1 MTEKDQAQ
9 ITVLKFPDNVRLRK
23 EMYLIDPNHCI
34 YEILDNAVDEYSA
47 GRCTTINVV
56 INAENKNEFPIVSVS
71 DNGGGIPTIPCK
83 DPDYEGHSQA
93 YVALGALTTSGK
105 YGAAGKNGYT
115 TITSG
120 LHGVGASCVNAV
132 SEFFKAVI
140 KHNGFVSYLSFSKGI
155 CEEENIE
162 AKKCSAD
169 ESGTMIQF
177 KLDKTLWK
185 NEEFDFDII
194 YRRLKQL
201 SYLNPGLTF
210 NFELR
215 SENNNIKEEIR
226 HPDGLVEYFKNI
238 TKTKKMLTDSFV
250 RITKVISDPDVGNIS
265 IDTVFN
271 YNTGYSS
278 DIYGFVNNVS
288 TKSGDHISGFNAG
301 IVKCISHYLNENKDK
316 YKTLIKSVTNDD
328 FKEGL
333 IAILSVKVMNP
344 KFEGQSKSSIKMR
357 EIWNA
362 VNMLV
367 CDGFKLYL
375 EQNPSFVKVFIDKIE
390 KAAKARIAAK
400 RAREAVRKAKS
411 TLDSSL
417 PGKLAAC
424 SNKSPEKSE
433 IFLVEGD
440 SAAGSAIQA
449 RDSKIQAILPVFGKI
464 LNTEKSREDEVLN
477 NLKLLD
483 VIKALKCGIGST
495 FDVDKVR
502 YHKII
507 IMADADVDGAHITN
521 LWITFF
527 YRFMPEIIEKGY
539 LYVAV
544 SPIYRVTSKISK
556 KEEYYYL
563 YNDEELEAY
572 SKNHSDFHVSYIKG
586 LGELQPQQLWEST
599 MDPENRHIIK
609 IDAKDEETASETIE
623 LCMGNEVAPRKDF
636 ILKYADFSKVV

>member
-47 GRCTTINVV
+47 GRCTTINVA

-162 AKKCSAD
+162 AKKCSAN

-278 DIYGFVNNVS
+278 DIY
-288 TKSGDHISGFNAG
+288 
-301 IVKCISHYLNENKDK
+301 
-316 YKTLIKSVTNDD
+316 
-328 FKEGL
+328 
-333 IAILSVKVMNP
+333 
-344 KFEGQSKSSIKMR
+344 
-357 EIWNA
+357 
-362 VNMLV
+362 
-367 CDGFKLYL
+367 
-375 EQNPSFVKVFIDKIE
+375 
-390 KAAKARIAAK
+390 
-400 RAREAVRKAKS
+400 
-411 TLDSSL
+411 
-417 PGKLAAC
+417 
-424 SNKSPEKSE
+424 
-433 IFLVEGD
+433 
-440 SAAGSAIQA
+440 
-449 RDSKIQAILPVFGKI
+449 
-464 LNTEKSREDEVLN
+464 
-477 NLKLLD
+477 
-483 VIKALKCGIGST
+483 
-495 FDVDKVR
+495 
-502 YHKII
+502 
-507 IMADADVDGAHITN
+507 
-521 LWITFF
+521 
-527 YRFMPEIIEKGY
+527 
-539 LYVAV
+539 
-544 SPIYRVTSKISK
+544 
-556 KEEYYYL
+556 
-563 YNDEELEAY
+563 
-572 SKNHSDFHVSYIKG
+572 
-586 LGELQPQQLWEST
+586 
-599 MDPENRHIIK
+599 
-609 IDAKDEETASETIE
+609 
-623 LCMGNEVAPRKDF
+623 
-636 ILKYADFSKVV
+636 